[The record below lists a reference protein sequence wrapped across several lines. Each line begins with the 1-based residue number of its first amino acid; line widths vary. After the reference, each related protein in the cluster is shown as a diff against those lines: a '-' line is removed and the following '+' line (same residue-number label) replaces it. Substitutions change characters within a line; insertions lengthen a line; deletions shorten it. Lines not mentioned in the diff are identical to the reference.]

1 MQLSLSVRIAEGFLS
16 KEEAILPFE
25 DFAKIAQDSGYDGVC
40 LRGSQLGVHSS
51 SERVKIVAQML
62 TNHNL
67 GVSMITGDF
76 ATVYN
81 DDHGPDALR
90 NITPYLNLAEAVN
103 SPRIRVAMKKEDDIV
118 PARRAADE
126 AKERGLTLLHQCHI
140 QSLFETVDGIVSTL
154 EKIDRPN
161 FRLIYEPANLEEC
174 GQDYGL
180 ASAQRLAPWIDNV
193 YLQNQR
199 IHADGAVTL
208 ETWCRGPVYFDLLQV
223 HESGGVDFD
232 VVFAALQAI
241 GYEGNVTVHQS
252 APEGCSPAESA
263 RATADFLTSLMQ
275 RVE

>member
-1 MQLSLSVRIAEGFLS
+1 M
-16 KEEAILPFE
+16 
-25 DFAKIAQDSGYDGVC
+25 
-40 LRGSQLGVHSS
+40 
-51 SERVKIVAQML
+51 
-62 TNHNL
+62 
-67 GVSMITGDF
+67 
-76 ATVYN
+76 
-81 DDHGPDALR
+81 
-90 NITPYLNLAEAVN
+90 
-103 SPRIRVAMKKEDDIV
+103 
-118 PARRAADE
+118 
-126 AKERGLTLLHQCHI
+126 
-140 QSLFETVDGIVSTL
+140 FETVDGIVSTL

-199 IHADGAVTL
+199 LHANGAVTL

-232 VVFAALQAI
+232 AVFAALRAI

-252 APEGCSPAESA
+252 APEGCSPTESA
-263 RATADFLTSLMQ
+263 RVTADFLTPLMR